1 MQSIDTPGNTPNNT
15 GVTKFTLIVFIVC
28 IILIFIY
35 DYFRIKA
42 LKSEIDKL
50 DYNNIDFDKKL
61 YDHINNYKKNT
72 DLNIKDINTHLEDT
86 DLDIKK
92 LNENLTKTDLN
103 IEKLN
108 TVINSYINSSIQ
120 KNKLNEISSSQS
132 STSQSSS
139 SQSSINDINTHL
151 QEYITTND
159 EKLDAYI
166 LDTNARLDELTETN
180 TIIMDSINNINNK
193 LNL

>member
-1 MQSIDTPGNTPNNT
+1 MISQHS
-15 GVTKFTLIVFIVC
+15 
-28 IILIFIY
+28 
-35 DYFRIKA
+35 
-42 LKSEIDKL
+42 
-50 DYNNIDFDKKL
+50 KKL
-61 YDHINNYKKNT
+61 KKTDLDIKDINENLTKT
-72 DLNIKDINTHLEDT
+72 DLNIKDI
-86 DLDIKK
+86 
-92 LNENLTKTDLN
+92 NENLTKTDLN

-120 KNKLNEISSSQS
+120 KNKLNEISLSKS
-132 STSQSSS
+132 STSQSST
-139 SQSSINDINTHL
+139 NDINTYL
-151 QEYITTND
+151 QEYITAND

>member
-28 IILIFIY
+28 IMGIILISIYIY
-35 DYFRIKA
+35 DYIRIKV

-61 YDHINNYKKNT
+61 YDYINTHLTKT
-72 DLNIKDINTHLEDT
+72 DFNIKDI
-86 DLDIKK
+86 
-92 LNENLTKTDLN
+92 NENLTKTDLN

-120 KNKLNEISSSQS
+120 KNKLNEISLNSS
-132 STSQSSS
+132 ST
-139 SQSSINDINTHL
+139 SQSSINDINTYL
-151 QEYITTND
+151 QEYITAND

>member
-1 MQSIDTPGNTPNNT
+1 MPSSDTPGNTPNIT
-15 GVTKFTLIVFIVC
+15 GVTKFTLIVCIVC
-28 IILIFIY
+28 IMGIILISIFIY

-61 YDHINNYKKNT
+61 YDHINEYKNNT
-72 DLNIKDINTHLEDT
+72 DLNIKDINTHLTET
-86 DLDIKK
+86 DLNIEK
-92 LNENLTKTDLN
+92 LNTHLTETDLN

-132 STSQSSS
+132 STSQSS
-139 SQSSINDINTHL
+139 INDINTHL
-151 QEYITTND
+151 QEYITAND
-159 EKLDAYI
+159 EKLDNYI
-166 LDTNARLDELTETN
+166 LDTNARLGELTETN

>member
-1 MQSIDTPGNTPNNT
+1 MPSSDTPGNTPNNT

-28 IILIFIY
+28 IMSIILISIFIY
-35 DYFRIKA
+35 DYFRIKV

-61 YDHINNYKKNT
+61 YDYINENLKK
-72 DLNIKDINTHLEDT
+72 T
-86 DLDIKK
+86 DLDIKDI
-92 LNENLTKTDLN
+92 NENLTKTDLN

-120 KNKLNEISSSQS
+120 KNKLNEISLSKS
-132 STSQSSS
+132 ST
-139 SQSSINDINTHL
+139 NDINTYL
-151 QEYITTND
+151 QEYITAND

>member
-1 MQSIDTPGNTPNNT
+1 MPSSDTPGNTPNIT

-28 IILIFIY
+28 IMGIILISIYIY

-50 DYNNIDFDKKL
+50 DYNNIDFDKNL
-61 YDHINNYKKNT
+61 YDY
-72 DLNIKDINTHLEDT
+72 INTNLTKT
-86 DLDIKK
+86 DLDIKDI
-92 LNENLTKTDLN
+92 NENLTKTDLN

-120 KNKLNEISSSQS
+120 KNKLNEISLSKSSLNS
-132 STSQSSS
+132 ST
-139 SQSSINDINTHL
+139 NDINTYL
-151 QEYITTND
+151 QEYITAND

>member
-1 MQSIDTPGNTPNNT
+1 MPSPSPEEKPKHKNISLSKYILGLII
-15 GVTKFTLIVFIVC
+15 FCIIVFLSISYYK
-28 IILIFIY
+28 IYILQ
-35 DYFRIKA
+35 
-42 LKSEIDKL
+42 SEIDKL
-50 DYNNIDFDKKL
+50 DYNNIDFDKNL
-61 YDHINNYKKNT
+61 YDHINKYKN
-72 DLNIKDINTHLEDT
+72 NT

-92 LNENLTKTDLN
+92 LNTHLTETDLDIKDINENLTKTDLN

-120 KNKLNEISSSQS
+120 KNKLNEISLNLS
-132 STSQSSS
+132 ST

-151 QEYITTND
+151 QEYITAND
-159 EKLDAYI
+159 EKLDNYI
-166 LDTNARLDELTETN
+166 LDTNARLDELNETN

>member
-1 MQSIDTPGNTPNNT
+1 MPSIDTPGNTPNNT

-28 IILIFIY
+28 IILISIFIY

-61 YDHINNYKKNT
+61 YDY
-72 DLNIKDINTHLEDT
+72 INTNLTKT
-86 DLDIKK
+86 DLDIKN
-92 LNENLTKTDLN
+92 LNNHLTKTDLN

-120 KNKLNEISSSQS
+120 KNKLNEISLNSS
-132 STSQSSS
+132 STSQSSTN
-139 SQSSINDINTHL
+139 QSSLNSSTNDINTYL
-151 QEYITTND
+151 QEYITAND

>member
-120 KNKLNEISSSQS
+120 KNKLNEISFNSS
-132 STSQSSS
+132 ST
-139 SQSSINDINTHL
+139 NDINTYL
-151 QEYITTND
+151 QEYITAND

>member
-1 MQSIDTPGNTPNNT
+1 MPSSDTPGNTPNNT

-28 IILIFIY
+28 IILISIFIY

-61 YDHINNYKKNT
+61 YDYINTHLKKT
-72 DLNIKDINTHLEDT
+72 DLNIKDI
-86 DLDIKK
+86 
-92 LNENLTKTDLN
+92 NENLTKTDLN

-120 KNKLNEISSSQS
+120 KNKLNEISLSKSSISQS
-132 STSQSSS
+132 ST
-139 SQSSINDINTHL
+139 NNINTYL
-151 QEYITTND
+151 QEYITAND

-180 TIIMDSINNINNK
+180 TIIMDSIININNK
-193 LNL
+193 LIL

>member
-15 GVTKFTLIVFIVC
+15 GVTKFTLIVCIVC
-28 IILIFIY
+28 IMGISIFIY
-35 DYFRIKA
+35 DYFRIKV

-50 DYNNIDFDKKL
+50 DYNNIDFDKNL
-61 YDHINNYKKNT
+61 YDYINENLKK
-72 DLNIKDINTHLEDT
+72 T
-86 DLDIKK
+86 DLDIKDI
-92 LNENLTKTDLN
+92 NENLTKTDLN

-120 KNKLNEISSSQS
+120 KNKLNEISFNSS
-132 STSQSSS
+132 ST
-139 SQSSINDINTHL
+139 NDINTYL
-151 QEYITTND
+151 QEYITAND

>member
-28 IILIFIY
+28 IILISIFIY

-50 DYNNIDFDKKL
+50 DYDNIDFDKKL
-61 YDHINNYKKNT
+61 YDY
-72 DLNIKDINTHLEDT
+72 INTHLKKT
-86 DLDIKK
+86 DLDIKDI
-92 LNENLTKTDLN
+92 NENLTKTDLN

-120 KNKLNEISSSQS
+120 KNKLNEISLSKSSISQS
-132 STSQSSS
+132 ST
-139 SQSSINDINTHL
+139 NDINTYL
-151 QEYITTND
+151 QEYITAND